1 MRFRPCLDN
10 SVQLIIAD
18 TGPGID
24 DSHINKVFDPFFT
37 TKDQGKGV
45 GLGLYISYGI
55 IEEHGGKIWAE
66 NNEWG
71 GASFFIEFPLGK
83 EVRT

>member
-1 MRFRPCLDN
+1 MVIER
-10 SVQLIIAD
+10 I
-18 TGPGID
+18 
-24 DSHINKVFDPFFT
+24 FDPFFT

-71 GASFFIEFPLGK
+71 DASFFIEFPLGK
-83 EVRT
+83 EVST